1 MKKIEQ
7 FFGVEKLLS
16 KNLCSGK
23 KFFKPKRNHSNSDKV
38 PVKTPLRIIPSTN
51 SGYFI
56 QKSKAKVL
64 PQEPPNNR
72 QFRMPNFF

>member
-1 MKKIEQ
+1 MKKSSNSSV
-7 FFGVEKLLS
+7 VEKLLS

-23 KFFKPKRNHSNSDKV
+23 KFFKPKRNHSNSEKV

-56 QKSKAKVL
+56 QKSRAKVL
-64 PQEPPNNR
+64 PQEPPNNK
-72 QFRMPNFF
+72 QFCIPNFF